1 VTEPRYNKKQSVQ
14 GQISELIVIFAGD
27 KIGKVTE
34 TAKKLMDEGK
44 SHNRAFADALE
55 KHKCPNT
62 FPDTQDYQ

>member
-1 VTEPRYNKKQSVQ
+1 MSKFNKKQSVE
-14 GQISELIVIFAGD
+14 GQIAELIVIFAGD

-44 SHNRAFADALE
+44 NSNRAFADALE

-62 FPDTQDYQ
+62 FPELQ

>member
-1 VTEPRYNKKQSVQ
+1 MTEPRFNKKQSVQ
-14 GQISELIVIFAGD
+14 GQIAELIVIFAGD

-55 KHKCPNT
+55 KHKCATT
-62 FPDTQDYQ
+62 FPDADPYQ